1 MEKICRKFQIDIVKM
16 SPKIEKI
23 SFVMNRFK
31 IFCIICF
38 NSMLQTA
45 QAGLNFASEDEAA
58 KFKTSVEQKLLERH
72 KRRMGKVT
80 GRGTCIA

>member
-1 MEKICRKFQIDIVKM
+1 
-16 SPKIEKI
+16 
-23 SFVMNRFK
+23 
-31 IFCIICF
+31 
-38 NSMLQTA
+38 MLQTA

-80 GRGTCIA
+80 GRGTWVA